1 MNTNESEPD
10 DDVAEPFLDPDA
22 VHDPTS
28 PARNPRAVPTHVSP
42 PLMTCVARDVGR
54 GKLDGAISRLAG
66 LGSLRSGRPT
76 HRRHVVSSPTAV
88 TTPGTVEAVFDG
100 AHGLPHAVEPR
111 FADSVASERVCSE
124 MVVRPDTDGAP

>member
-22 VHDPTS
+22 VHNPNS

-42 PLMTCVARDVGR
+42 SLTTCVARGE
-54 GKLDGAISRLAG
+54 LDGAIPG

-111 FADSVASERVCSE
+111 IAEGVASGRVCSE
-124 MVVRPDTDGAP
+124 IVVRPDTDGAP